1 MIVLKKFLF
10 FIAIGIVF
18 LSGCEAYEMY
28 YQGEYRMV
36 SEIENMLSENLQ
48 SVNPEL
54 DYVEIEINAK

>member
-1 MIVLKKFLF
+1 MKKFLF
-10 FIAIGIVF
+10 FIGIGIVF

-36 SEIENMLSENLQ
+36 SEIENMLSDNLQ